1 MTARR
6 FAPALA
12 VCAGLLALAGGIRL
26 YLLADARMPEW
37 KPDTAAW
44 QRDEELLRTELG
56 RAPRTWEPAQGPD
69 VVVIVLDTTRLD
81 RLGLYGYDRDTS
93 PHFDAWAKGARVYDQ
108 FRADGPWTLPSHA
121 SLFTGKWPIT
131 HGAHGV
137 PLESP
142 QQAGPLARGSP
153 TVARALRQAG
163 YRTVGIAANK
173 AFLDPSWGLSQGFDV
188 WLCSQLKPAADGT
201 FDPTADR
208 VQRMAQQALGA
219 PRQGGMFLFL
229 NFIDPHT
236 PWHLRDG
243 YVREPDKIRK
253 KTLPGGGA
261 WQRATER
268 IMANREQTPEVVASW
283 SEAYDSEIRF
293 MDEQLGMLLD
303 ALPSLGVDDND
314 YVFILADHGEYLGEH
329 DLVEHSKDVYEQVLH
344 VPLLVRGPGYTP
356 GRDATPLQHHDVASM
371 ILAAA
376 GVPGLP
382 DAASTPSSGVQVSE
396 SYYARKRDLQNPALA
411 TRFNRVR
418 RAFVQYPYSLILG
431 EDGSSEAYDLAADP
445 GEQAPVANPAWL
457 PGLTSAAAAWQAAHV
472 PTATAATDTPV
483 NIEALRALGYVQ

>member
-1 MTARR
+1 M
-6 FAPALA
+6 
-12 VCAGLLALAGGIRL
+12 
-26 YLLADARMPEW
+26 
-37 KPDTAAW
+37 
-44 QRDEELLRTELG
+44 
-56 RAPRTWEPAQGPD
+56 
-69 VVVIVLDTTRLD
+69 
-81 RLGLYGYDRDTS
+81 
-93 PHFDAWAKGARVYDQ
+93 
-108 FRADGPWTLPSHA
+108 
-121 SLFTGKWPIT
+121 
-131 HGAHGV
+131 
-137 PLESP
+137 
-142 QQAGPLARGSP
+142 
-153 TVARALRQAG
+153 
-163 YRTVGIAANK
+163 
-173 AFLDPSWGLSQGFDV
+173 